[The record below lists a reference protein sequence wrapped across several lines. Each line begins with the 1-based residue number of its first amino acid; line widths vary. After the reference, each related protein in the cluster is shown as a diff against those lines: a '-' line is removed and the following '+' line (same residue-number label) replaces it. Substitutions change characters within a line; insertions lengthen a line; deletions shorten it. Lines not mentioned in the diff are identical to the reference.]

1 MAHLTTPFS
10 LALLAFLLPLC
21 TGNQKLHFLPECKKR
36 LKSQLKN
43 HSAVQ
48 PLKGWKCMVKFFFFC
63 RARNVQRT
71 IVHW

>member
-21 TGNQKLHFLPECKKR
+21 TGNQKKSLFLHFLPECKKR
-36 LKSQLKN
+36 LQSQLKN

-48 PLKGWKCMVKFFFFC
+48 PLKGWKCMVKINFFL
-63 RARNVQRT
+63 QGS
-71 IVHW
+71 